1 MSTLSSLE
9 EKGNGGPVVSEL
21 ELESA
26 ILKGVSSHRPIGR
39 HRHVLMI
46 ALQADVHRQTG
57 IWVSTETLWEALAEL
72 YDLEVLDAM
81 TSSPSSIPPSPDPLS
96 PIPNPRRRRPR
107 APSDSPL
114 SSPSPSPALPPSRS
128 AQIINSR
135 HFASV
140 FELPIGRMPSMTP
153 DTPVSPEAPADELDF
168 ASLLYARAKGSEEE
182 GWDEAVRK
190 QLDALEEAAP
200 PPEPPKRRG
209 GRKSR
214 GGTASAT
221 ASGPASRRT
230 SGTGERGSSP
240 LTSDGE
246 PVLRGRKGAGAAA
259 RKRGRASTDTVEE
272 EERPRGRGRR
282 RL

>member
-1 MSTLSSLE
+1 
-9 EKGNGGPVVSEL
+9 
-21 ELESA
+21 
-26 ILKGVSSHRPIGR
+26 
-39 HRHVLMI
+39 MI

-57 IWVSTETLWEALAEL
+57 IWVSSATLWDALAQF
-72 YDLEVLDAM
+72 YDLEALDAV
-81 TSSPSSIPPSPDPLS
+81 SSSTPSLPPSPDPLS
-96 PIPNPRRRRPR
+96 PIPHPTRRRPR
-107 APSDSPL
+107 ARTDSPL

-128 AQIINSR
+128 AQVIDSP
-135 HFASV
+135 HFASA
-140 FELPIGRMPSMTP
+140 FELPIRRVSMTP
-153 DTPVSPEAPADELDF
+153 DTSASPEEPDELDF
-168 ASLLYARAKGSEEE
+168 SSLLYARAQGKDEK
-182 GWDEAVRK
+182 GWDAAVRK
-190 QLDALEEAAP
+190 QLEASVEAAPP

-230 SGTGERGSSP
+230 SGGGERGSSP

-272 EERPRGRGRR
+272 EDRPRGRGRR

>member
-1 MSTLSSLE
+1 M
-9 EKGNGGPVVSEL
+9 SEL

-26 ILKGVSSHRPIGR
+26 ILKGVSSHRPIGS

-57 IWVSTETLWEALAEL
+57 IWVSTETLWESLAEL

-81 TSSPSSIPPSPDPLS
+81 SSSPPSLPPSPNALS
-96 PIPNPRRRRPR
+96 PIPDPRRRRPR
-107 APSDSPL
+107 ARSGSPL
-114 SSPSPSPALPPSRS
+114 SSPSPSPAHTSSRS
-128 AQIINSR
+128 AQIIDSR

-140 FELPIGRMPSMTP
+140 FELPVGCVPSMTP
-153 DTPVSPEAPADELDF
+153 DPSVTPEGNELDF
-168 ASLLYARAKGSEEE
+168 ASLLYARACAPGEEEE

-190 QLDALEEAAP
+190 QLEASQEAAP

-230 SGTGERGSSP
+230 SGTGDRGSSP

-246 PVLRGRKGAGAAA
+246 PVLRSRKGTGAVVK
-259 RKRGRASTDTVEE
+259 KRGRASTDTVEE